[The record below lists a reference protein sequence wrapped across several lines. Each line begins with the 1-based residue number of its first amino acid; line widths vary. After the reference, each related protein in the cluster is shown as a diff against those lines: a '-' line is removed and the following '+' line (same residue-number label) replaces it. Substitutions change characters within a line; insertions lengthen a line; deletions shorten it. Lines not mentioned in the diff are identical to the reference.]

1 MHSKHLPHGKLSVY
15 VSYCQ
20 NDVCNLDRH
29 WLSPAKT
36 GPFRR
41 WRTQAFLLSSCFLG
55 EHHQKSAIKGISLG
69 WERAPEPG
77 TLIAEGNVASKGDS
91 PQLEQSI
98 DRVLGAGTQEKL
110 EIAQRGDWTLEG
122 QMLGLAGRK
131 LGTAMVTL

>member
-110 EIAQRGDWTLEG
+110 EVAQSWGWALQH
-122 QMLGLAGRK
+122 QMPVLPGKK
-131 LGTAMVTL
+131 LGNVISAL